1 MPSKRWDCLKAV
13 IKMNKLEQLINDLCT
28 EGVEYKTLGELGAFY
43 SGLSG
48 KSKDDFSNGNA
59 KFITYMNV
67 FSNLS
72 LKIDVDDKVKIG
84 ENENQNTIQYGDILF
99 TGSSETLEECGMSS
113 VLTSITDEKLYLNS
127 FCFGFRFYDE
137 KLMLPEFSKYVFRSS
152 EIRKQIKR
160 TASGVTRFN
169 VSKKKMEKVT
179 IPLPP
184 ILVQEEI
191 VRILDKFT
199 ELTAKLTAEL
209 TARKQQYEYY
219 KSSLL
224 TFGNEIEWKSL
235 GDVCIV
241 QAGGTPS
248 KNESLY
254 WENGNIK
261 WLSSTVCKNQK
272 NVDEIT
278 NYITEQGLLK
288 SSAKMMK
295 ANTTL
300 IALVGATI
308 GKVAFLP
315 FEAAI
320 NQNIAGIY
328 PINDNDVDPSYV
340 YYACAMLYPKF
351 LELSSGKLAMANL
364 SFVRN
369 LKIPIPPLEKQQRIV
384 DILDRFDK
392 LCNDISDGLPAEIE
406 ARQKQYEYY
415 RDKLLTFKKKE
426 ATEK

>member
-1 MPSKRWDCLKAV
+1 MV
-13 IKMNKLEQLINDLCT
+13 IEMNKLEQLINEFCP
-28 EGVEYKTLGELGAFY
+28 EGVEYKALGELGEFY
-43 SGLSG
+43 SGLNG
-48 KSKDDFSNGNA
+48 KSKDDFNNGNA

-67 FSNLS
+67 FSNPS
-72 LKIDVDDKVKIG
+72 LKIDIDDKVKI
-84 ENENQNTIQYGDILF
+84 EKNENQNTIQYGDVIF
-99 TGSSETLEECGMSS
+99 TGSSETPEECGMSS
-113 VLTSITDEKLYLNS
+113 VLTSTIDEKLYLNS

-169 VSKKKMEKVT
+169 ISKKKMEKVT

-199 ELTAKLTAEL
+199 ELSAEL
-209 TARKQQYEYY
+209 ATELAARKQQYEYY

-248 KNESLY
+248 KNERLY

-288 SSAKMMK
+288 SSARMMK

-300 IALVGATI
+300 VALVGATI

-315 FEAAI
+315 FKAAI

-328 PINDNDVDPSYV
+328 PINDNDLDPSYI
-340 YYACAMLYPKF
+340 YYACTMLYPKF
-351 LELSSGKLAMANL
+351 LEFSSGKLAMANL

-369 LKIPIPPLEKQQRIV
+369 LKIPVPPLEEQQCIV
-384 DILDRFDK
+384 DTLDHFEK
-392 LCNDISDGLPAEIE
+392 LCNDISEGLPAEIE

-426 ATEK
+426 AVENEQL

>member
-1 MPSKRWDCLKAV
+1 MV
-13 IKMNKLEQLINDLCT
+13 IEMNKLEQLINEFCP
-28 EGVEYKTLGELGAFY
+28 EGVEYKALGELGEFY
-43 SGLSG
+43 SGLNG
-48 KSKDDFSNGNA
+48 KSKDDFNNGNA

-67 FSNLS
+67 FSNPS
-72 LKIDVDDKVKIG
+72 LKIDIDDKVKI
-84 ENENQNTIQYGDILF
+84 EKNENQNTIQYGDVIF
-99 TGSSETLEECGMSS
+99 TGSSETPEECGMSS
-113 VLTSITDEKLYLNS
+113 VLTSTIDEKLYLNS

-152 EIRKQIKR
+152 ENRKQIKR

-169 VSKKKMEKVT
+169 ISKKKMEKVT

-199 ELTAKLTAEL
+199 ELAAEL
-209 TARKQQYEYY
+209 ATELAARKQQYEYY

-248 KNESLY
+248 KNERLY

-288 SSAKMMK
+288 SSARMMK

-300 IALVGATI
+300 VALVGATI

-315 FEAAI
+315 FKAAI

-328 PINDNDVDPSYV
+328 PINDNDLDPSYI
-340 YYACAMLYPKF
+340 YYACTMLYPKF
-351 LELSSGKLAMANL
+351 LEFSSGKLAMANL

-369 LKIPIPPLEKQQRIV
+369 LKIPVPPLEEQQCIV
-384 DILDRFDK
+384 DTLDHFEK
-392 LCNDISDGLPAEIE
+392 LCNDISEGLPAEIE

-426 ATEK
+426 AVENEQL

>member
-1 MPSKRWDCLKAV
+1 
-13 IKMNKLEQLINDLCT
+13 MNKLEQLINELCPN
-28 EGVEYKTLGELGAFY
+28 GVEYRRLENCCEILDNKRKPVTKSAREAGKYPYYGANGIQDYVSNYIFDGTFVLVGEDGSVVTEIGTPIVTWAT
-43 SGLSG
+43 G
-48 KSKDDFSNGNA
+48 KIWVNNHAHIISEINGVLLRYLFHYLQTVRVKHLIHGNIPKLTGGDFRA
-59 KFITYMNV
+59 
-67 FSNLS
+67 
-72 LKIDVDDKVKIG
+72 LKIAV
-84 ENENQNTIQYGDILF
+84 
-99 TGSSETLEECGMSS
+99 
-113 VLTSITDEKLYLNS
+113 
-127 FCFGFRFYDE
+127 
-137 KLMLPEFSKYVFRSS
+137 P
-152 EIRKQIKR
+152 
-160 TASGVTRFN
+160 
-169 VSKKKMEKVT
+169 
-179 IPLPP
+179 PLP
-184 ILVQEEI
+184 VQEEI

-199 ELTAKLTAEL
+199 ELTAELIAEL
-209 TARKQQYEYY
+209 IARKQQYEYY

-315 FEAAI
+315 FKAAI

-340 YYACAMLYPKF
+340 YYACTMLYPKF

-426 ATEK
+426 ATENE

>member
-1 MPSKRWDCLKAV
+1 MV
-13 IKMNKLEQLINDLCT
+13 IEMNKLEQLINEFCP
-28 EGVEYKTLGELGAFY
+28 EGVEYKALGELGEFY
-43 SGLSG
+43 SGLNG
-48 KSKDDFSNGNA
+48 KSKDDFNNGNA

-67 FSNLS
+67 FSNPS
-72 LKIDVDDKVKIG
+72 LKIDIDDKVKI
-84 ENENQNTIQYGDILF
+84 EKNENQNTIQYGDVIF
-99 TGSSETLEECGMSS
+99 TGSSETPEECGMSS

-152 EIRKQIKR
+152 DIRKQIKR

-184 ILVQEEI
+184 IPIQEEI
-191 VRILDKFT
+191 VHILDKFT

-369 LKIPIPPLEKQQRIV
+369 LKIPVPPLEEQQCIV
-384 DILDRFDK
+384 DTLDHFEK
-392 LCNDISDGLPAEIE
+392 LCNDISEGLPAEIE

-426 ATEK
+426 AVENEQL

>member
-1 MPSKRWDCLKAV
+1 MV
-13 IKMNKLEQLINDLCT
+13 IEMNKLEQLINEFCP
-28 EGVEYKTLGELGAFY
+28 EGVEYKALGELGEFY
-43 SGLSG
+43 SGLNG
-48 KSKDDFSNGNA
+48 KSKDDFNNGNA

-67 FSNLS
+67 FSNPS
-72 LKIDVDDKVKIG
+72 LKIDIDDKVKI
-84 ENENQNTIQYGDILF
+84 EKNENQRTLEYGDIIF
-99 TGSSETLEECGMSS
+99 TGSSETADECGISS
-113 VLTSITDEKLYLNS
+113 VLTQKTDEKLYLNS

-169 VSKKKMEKVT
+169 ISKKKMEKVT

-199 ELTAKLTAEL
+199 ELAAEL
-209 TARKQQYEYY
+209 ATELAARKQQYEYY

-248 KNESLY
+248 KNERLY

-288 SSAKMMK
+288 SSARMMK

-300 IALVGATI
+300 VALVGATI

-315 FEAAI
+315 FKAAI

-328 PINDNDVDPSYV
+328 PINDNDLDPSYI
-340 YYACAMLYPKF
+340 YYACTMLYPKF
-351 LELSSGKLAMANL
+351 LEFSSGKLAMANL

-369 LKIPIPPLEKQQRIV
+369 LKIPVPPLEEQQCIV
-384 DILDRFDK
+384 DTLDHFEK
-392 LCNDISDGLPAEIE
+392 LCNDISEGLPAEIE

-426 ATEK
+426 AVENEQL

>member
-13 IKMNKLEQLINDLCT
+13 IKMNKLEQLINELCPN
-28 EGVEYKTLGELGAFY
+28 GVEYRRLENCCEILDNKRKPVTKSAREAGKYPYYGANGIQDYVSNYIFDGTFVLVGEDGSVVTEIGTPIVTWAT
-43 SGLSG
+43 G
-48 KSKDDFSNGNA
+48 KIWVNNHAHIISEINGVLLRYLFHYLQTVRVKHLIHGNIPKLTGGDFRA
-59 KFITYMNV
+59 
-67 FSNLS
+67 
-72 LKIDVDDKVKIG
+72 LKIAV
-84 ENENQNTIQYGDILF
+84 
-99 TGSSETLEECGMSS
+99 
-113 VLTSITDEKLYLNS
+113 
-127 FCFGFRFYDE
+127 
-137 KLMLPEFSKYVFRSS
+137 P
-152 EIRKQIKR
+152 
-160 TASGVTRFN
+160 
-169 VSKKKMEKVT
+169 
-179 IPLPP
+179 PLP
-184 ILVQEEI
+184 VQEEI

-199 ELTAKLTAEL
+199 ELTAELIAEL
-209 TARKQQYEYY
+209 IARKQQYEYY

-315 FEAAI
+315 FKAAI

-340 YYACAMLYPKF
+340 YYACTMLYPKF

-426 ATEK
+426 ATENE

>member
-1 MPSKRWDCLKAV
+1 
-13 IKMNKLEQLINDLCT
+13 MNKLEQLINEFCP
-28 EGVEYKTLGELGAFY
+28 EGVEYKALGELGEFY
-43 SGLSG
+43 SGLNG
-48 KSKDDFSNGNA
+48 KSKDDFNNGNA

-67 FSNLS
+67 FSNPS
-72 LKIDVDDKVKIG
+72 LKIDIDDKVKI
-84 ENENQNTIQYGDILF
+84 EKNENQNTIQYGDVIF
-99 TGSSETLEECGMSS
+99 TGSSETPEECGMSS
-113 VLTSITDEKLYLNS
+113 VLTSTIDEKLYLNS

-169 VSKKKMEKVT
+169 ISKKKMEKVT

-199 ELTAKLTAEL
+199 ELAAEL
-209 TARKQQYEYY
+209 ATELAARKLQYEYY

-248 KNESLY
+248 KNERLY

-288 SSAKMMK
+288 SSARMMK

-300 IALVGATI
+300 VALVGATI

-315 FEAAI
+315 FKAAI

-328 PINDNDVDPSYV
+328 PINDNDLDPSYI
-340 YYACAMLYPKF
+340 YYACTMLYPKF
-351 LELSSGKLAMANL
+351 LEFSSGKLAMANL

-369 LKIPIPPLEKQQRIV
+369 LKIPVPPLEEQQCIV
-384 DILDRFDK
+384 DTLDHFEK
-392 LCNDISDGLPAEIE
+392 LCNDISEGLPAEIE

-426 ATEK
+426 AVENEQL

>member
-1 MPSKRWDCLKAV
+1 MV
-13 IKMNKLEQLINDLCT
+13 IEMNKLEQLINEFCP
-28 EGVEYKTLGELGAFY
+28 EGVEYKALGELGEFY
-43 SGLSG
+43 SGLNG
-48 KSKDDFSNGNA
+48 KSKDDFNNGNA

-67 FSNLS
+67 FSNPS
-72 LKIDVDDKVKIG
+72 LKIDIDDKVKI
-84 ENENQNTIQYGDILF
+84 EKNENQNTIQYGDVIF
-99 TGSSETLEECGMSS
+99 TGSSETPEECGMSS
-113 VLTSITDEKLYLNS
+113 VLTSTIDEKLYLNS

-169 VSKKKMEKVT
+169 ISKKKMEKVT

-199 ELTAKLTAEL
+199 ELAAEL
-209 TARKQQYEYY
+209 ATELAARKQQYEYY

-248 KNESLY
+248 KNERLY

-288 SSAKMMK
+288 SSAIMMK

-300 IALVGATI
+300 VALVGATI

-315 FEAAI
+315 FKAAI

-328 PINDNDVDPSYV
+328 PINDNDLDPSYI
-340 YYACAMLYPKF
+340 YYACTMLYPKF
-351 LELSSGKLAMANL
+351 LEFSSGKLAMANL

-369 LKIPIPPLEKQQRIV
+369 LKIPVPPLEEQQCIV
-384 DILDRFDK
+384 DTLDHFEK
-392 LCNDISDGLPAEIE
+392 LCNDISEGLPAEIE

-426 ATEK
+426 AVENEQL

>member
-1 MPSKRWDCLKAV
+1 MV
-13 IKMNKLEQLINDLCT
+13 IEMNKLEQLIIEFCP
-28 EGVEYKTLGELGAFY
+28 EGVEYKALGELGEFY
-43 SGLSG
+43 SGLNG
-48 KSKDDFSNGNA
+48 KSKDDFNNGNA

-67 FSNLS
+67 FTNPS
-72 LKIDVDDKVKIG
+72 LKIDIDDKVKI
-84 ENENQNTIQYGDILF
+84 EKNENQNTIQYGDVIF
-99 TGSSETLEECGMSS
+99 TGSSETPEECGMSS
-113 VLTSITDEKLYLNS
+113 VLTSTIDEKLYLNS
-127 FCFGFRFYDE
+127 FCFGVRFYDE

-169 VSKKKMEKVT
+169 FSKKKMEKVT

-199 ELTAKLTAEL
+199 ELAAEL
-209 TARKQQYEYY
+209 ATELAASKQQYEYY

-248 KNESLY
+248 KNERLY

-288 SSAKMMK
+288 SSARMMK

-300 IALVGATI
+300 VALVGATI

-315 FEAAI
+315 FKAAI

-328 PINDNDVDPSYV
+328 PINDNDLDPSYI
-340 YYACAMLYPKF
+340 YYACTMLYPKF
-351 LELSSGKLAMANL
+351 LEFSSGKLAMANL

-369 LKIPIPPLEKQQRIV
+369 LKIPVPPLEEQQCIV
-384 DILDRFDK
+384 DTLDHFEK
-392 LCNDISDGLPAEIE
+392 LCNDISEGLPAEIE

-426 ATEK
+426 AVENEQL

>member
-1 MPSKRWDCLKAV
+1 MS
-13 IKMNKLEQLINDLCT
+13 KLEQLINELCP
-28 EGVEYKTLGELGAFY
+28 EGAEYKALGELGEFY

-48 KSKDDFSNGNA
+48 KSKDDFSNGNV

-72 LKIDVDDKVKIG
+72 LKIDVDNKVKIRK
-84 ENENQNTIQYGDILF
+84 NENQNTIQYGDVLF
-99 TGSSETLEECGMSS
+99 TGSSETPEECGMSS
-113 VLTSITDEKLYLNS
+113 VLTSTIDEKLYLNS

-169 VSKKKMEKVT
+169 ISKKKMEKVT

-199 ELTAKLTAEL
+199 ELAAEL
-209 TARKQQYEYY
+209 ATELAARKQQYEYY

-248 KNESLY
+248 KNERLY

-288 SSAKMMK
+288 SSARMMK

-300 IALVGATI
+300 VALVGATI

-315 FEAAI
+315 FKAAI

-328 PINDNDVDPSYV
+328 PINDNDLDPSYI
-340 YYACAMLYPKF
+340 YYACTMLYPKF
-351 LELSSGKLAMANL
+351 LEFSSGKLAMANL

-369 LKIPIPPLEKQQRIV
+369 LKIPVPPLEEQQCIV
-384 DILDRFDK
+384 DTLDHFEK
-392 LCNDISDGLPAEIE
+392 LCNDISEGLPAEIE

-426 ATEK
+426 AVENEQL

>member
-1 MPSKRWDCLKAV
+1 MG
-13 IKMNKLEQLINDLCT
+13 NLEQLINELCPD
-28 EGVEYKTLGELGAFY
+28 GVEYKSLGELGEFY

-48 KSKDDFSNGNA
+48 KLKDDFSNGNA

-72 LKIDVDDKVKIG
+72 LKIDVDDRVKIG
-84 ENENQNTIQYGDILF
+84 ENENQNTIQYGDVLF
-99 TGSSETLEECGMSS
+99 TGSSETPKECGMSS

-127 FCFGFRFYDE
+127 FCFGFRFYDK

-152 EIRKQIKR
+152 EVRKQIKR

-179 IPLPP
+179 IPVPPLP
-184 ILVQEEI
+184 VQEEI
-191 VRILDKFT
+191 VCILDKFT
-199 ELTAKLTAEL
+199 ELTAELTTEL

-219 KSSLL
+219 KISLL
-224 TFGNEIEWKSL
+224 TFEDDIKWESL
-235 GDVCIV
+235 GNICTVHS
-241 QAGGTPS
+241 GGTPS
-248 KNESLY
+248 KNERLY
-254 WENGNIK
+254 WDNGNIK
-261 WLSSTVCKNQK
+261 WIGSTVCKNQK

-288 SSAKMMK
+288 SSAKIMK
-295 ANTTL
+295 VNTTL

-320 NQNIAGIY
+320 NQNIAGLY
-328 PINDNDVDPSYV
+328 PINDKEIDPSYI
-340 YYACAMLYPKF
+340 YYACTMLYSNF

-364 SFVRN
+364 SFVRS
-369 LKIPIPPLEKQQRIV
+369 LKIPVPNISEQQRIV
-384 DILDRFDK
+384 SILDRFERF
-392 LCNDISDGLPAEIE
+392 CNDISDGLPAEIE

-426 ATEK
+426 AVVNEQI

>member
-1 MPSKRWDCLKAV
+1 MV
-13 IKMNKLEQLINDLCT
+13 IEMNKLEQLINEFCP
-28 EGVEYKTLGELGAFY
+28 EGVEYKALGELGEFY
-43 SGLSG
+43 SGLNG
-48 KSKDDFSNGNA
+48 KSKDDFNNGNA

-67 FSNLS
+67 FSNPS
-72 LKIDVDDKVKIG
+72 LKIDIDDKVKI
-84 ENENQNTIQYGDILF
+84 EKNENQNTIQYGDVIF
-99 TGSSETLEECGMSS
+99 TGSSETPEECGMSS

-169 VSKKKMEKVT
+169 ISKKKMEKVT

-199 ELTAKLTAEL
+199 ELAAEL
-209 TARKQQYEYY
+209 ATELAARKQQYEYY

-248 KNESLY
+248 KNERLY

-288 SSAKMMK
+288 SSARMMK

-300 IALVGATI
+300 VALVGATI

-315 FEAAI
+315 FKAAI

-328 PINDNDVDPSYV
+328 PINDNDLDPSYI
-340 YYACAMLYPKF
+340 YYACTMLYPKF
-351 LELSSGKLAMANL
+351 LEFSSGKLAMANL

-369 LKIPIPPLEKQQRIV
+369 LKIPVPPLEEQQCIV
-384 DILDRFDK
+384 DTLDHFEK
-392 LCNDISDGLPAEIE
+392 LCNDISEGLPAEIE

-426 ATEK
+426 AVENEQL

>member
-1 MPSKRWDCLKAV
+1 MV
-13 IKMNKLEQLINDLCT
+13 IEMNKLEQLINEFCP
-28 EGVEYKTLGELGAFY
+28 EGVEYKALGELGEFY
-43 SGLSG
+43 SGLNG
-48 KSKDDFSNGNA
+48 KSKDDFNNGNA

-67 FSNLS
+67 FSNPS
-72 LKIDVDDKVKIG
+72 LKIDIDDKVKI
-84 ENENQNTIQYGDILF
+84 EKNENQNTIQYGDVIF
-99 TGSSETLEECGMSS
+99 TGSSETPEECGMSS
-113 VLTSITDEKLYLNS
+113 VLTSTIDEKLYLNS

-169 VSKKKMEKVT
+169 ISKKKMEKVT

-199 ELTAKLTAEL
+199 ELAAEL
-209 TARKQQYEYY
+209 ATELAARKQQYEYY

-248 KNESLY
+248 KNERLY

-261 WLSSTVCKNQK
+261 WLSYTVCKNQK

-288 SSAKMMK
+288 SSARMMK

-300 IALVGATI
+300 VALVGATI

-315 FEAAI
+315 FKAAI

-328 PINDNDVDPSYV
+328 PINDNDLDPSYI
-340 YYACAMLYPKF
+340 YYACTMLYPKF
-351 LELSSGKLAMANL
+351 LEFSSGKLAMANL

-369 LKIPIPPLEKQQRIV
+369 LKIPVPPLEEQQCIV
-384 DILDRFDK
+384 DTLDHFEK
-392 LCNDISDGLPAEIE
+392 LCNDISEGLPAEIE

-426 ATEK
+426 AVENEQL

>member
-1 MPSKRWDCLKAV
+1 MV
-13 IKMNKLEQLINDLCT
+13 IEMNKLEQLINEFCP
-28 EGVEYKTLGELGAFY
+28 EGVEYKALGELGEFY
-43 SGLSG
+43 SGLNG
-48 KSKDDFSNGNA
+48 KSKDDFNNGNA

-67 FSNLS
+67 FSNPS
-72 LKIDVDDKVKIG
+72 LKIDIDDKVKI
-84 ENENQNTIQYGDILF
+84 EKNENQNTIQYGDVIF
-99 TGSSETLEECGMSS
+99 TGSSETPEECGMSS
-113 VLTSITDEKLYLNS
+113 VLTSTIDEKLYLNS

-169 VSKKKMEKVT
+169 ISKKKMEKVT

-199 ELTAKLTAEL
+199 ELAAEL
-209 TARKQQYEYY
+209 ATELAARKQQYEYY

-248 KNESLY
+248 KNERLY

-288 SSAKMMK
+288 SSARMMK

-300 IALVGATI
+300 VALVGATI

-315 FEAAI
+315 FKAAI

-328 PINDNDVDPSYV
+328 PINDNDLDPSYI
-340 YYACAMLYPKF
+340 YYACTMLYPKF
-351 LELSSGKLAMANL
+351 LEFSSGKLAMANL

-369 LKIPIPPLEKQQRIV
+369 LKIPVPPLEEQQCIV
-384 DILDRFDK
+384 DTLDHFEK
-392 LCNDISDGLPAEIE
+392 LCNDISKGLPAEIE

-426 ATEK
+426 AVENEQL

>member
-1 MPSKRWDCLKAV
+1 MV
-13 IKMNKLEQLINDLCT
+13 IEMNKLEQLINEFCP
-28 EGVEYKTLGELGAFY
+28 EGVEYKALGELGEFY
-43 SGLSG
+43 SGLNG
-48 KSKDDFSNGNA
+48 KSKDDFNNGNA

-67 FSNLS
+67 FSNPS
-72 LKIDVDDKVKIG
+72 LKIDIDDKVKI
-84 ENENQNTIQYGDILF
+84 EKNENQNTIQYGDVIF

-113 VLTSITDEKLYLNS
+113 VLTSTIDEKLYLNS

-169 VSKKKMEKVT
+169 ISKKKMEKVT

-199 ELTAKLTAEL
+199 ELAAEL
-209 TARKQQYEYY
+209 ATELAARKQQYEYY

-248 KNESLY
+248 KNERLY

-288 SSAKMMK
+288 SSARMMK

-300 IALVGATI
+300 VALVGATI

-315 FEAAI
+315 FKAAI

-328 PINDNDVDPSYV
+328 PINDNDLDPSYI
-340 YYACAMLYPKF
+340 YYACTMLYPKF
-351 LELSSGKLAMANL
+351 LEFSSGKLAMANL

-369 LKIPIPPLEKQQRIV
+369 LKIPVPPLEEQQCIV
-384 DILDRFDK
+384 DTLDHFEK
-392 LCNDISDGLPAEIE
+392 LCNDISEGLPAEIE

-426 ATEK
+426 AVENEQL

>member
-1 MPSKRWDCLKAV
+1 MV
-13 IKMNKLEQLINDLCT
+13 IEMNKLEQLINEFCP
-28 EGVEYKTLGELGAFY
+28 EGVEYKALGELGEFY
-43 SGLSG
+43 SGLNG
-48 KSKDDFSNGNA
+48 KSKDDFNNGNA

-67 FSNLS
+67 FSNPS
-72 LKIDVDDKVKIG
+72 LKIDIDDKVKI
-84 ENENQNTIQYGDILF
+84 EKNENQNTIQYGDVIF
-99 TGSSETLEECGMSS
+99 TGSSETPEECGMSS
-113 VLTSITDEKLYLNS
+113 VLTSTIDEKLYLNS

-169 VSKKKMEKVT
+169 ISKKKMEKVT

-199 ELTAKLTAEL
+199 ELAAEL
-209 TARKQQYEYY
+209 ATELAARKQQYEYY

-248 KNESLY
+248 KNERLY

-288 SSAKMMK
+288 SSARMIK

-300 IALVGATI
+300 VALVGATI

-315 FEAAI
+315 FKAAI

-328 PINDNDVDPSYV
+328 PINDNDLDPSYI
-340 YYACAMLYPKF
+340 YYACTMLYPKF
-351 LELSSGKLAMANL
+351 LEFSSGKLAMANL

-369 LKIPIPPLEKQQRIV
+369 LKIPVPPLEEQQCIV
-384 DILDRFDK
+384 DTLDHFEK
-392 LCNDISDGLPAEIE
+392 LCNDISEGLPAEIE

-426 ATEK
+426 AVENEQL

>member
-1 MPSKRWDCLKAV
+1 MV
-13 IKMNKLEQLINDLCT
+13 IEMNKLEQLINEFCP
-28 EGVEYKTLGELGAFY
+28 EGVEYKALGELGEFY
-43 SGLSG
+43 SGLNG
-48 KSKDDFSNGNA
+48 KSKDDFNNGNA

-67 FSNLS
+67 FSNPS
-72 LKIDVDDKVKIG
+72 LKIDIDDNVKI
-84 ENENQNTIQYGDILF
+84 EKNENQNTIQYGDVIF
-99 TGSSETLEECGMSS
+99 TGSSETPEECGMSS
-113 VLTSITDEKLYLNS
+113 VLTSTIDEKLYLNS

-169 VSKKKMEKVT
+169 ISKKKMEKVT

-199 ELTAKLTAEL
+199 ELAAEL
-209 TARKQQYEYY
+209 ATELAARKQQYEYY

-224 TFGNEIEWKSL
+224 TFGNEIVWKYL

-248 KNESLY
+248 KNERLY

-288 SSAKMMK
+288 SSARMMK

-300 IALVGATI
+300 VALVGATI

-315 FEAAI
+315 FKAAI

-328 PINDNDVDPSYV
+328 PINDNDLDPSYI
-340 YYACAMLYPKF
+340 YYACTMLYPKF
-351 LELSSGKLAMANL
+351 LEFSSGKLAMANL

-369 LKIPIPPLEKQQRIV
+369 LKIPVPPLEEQQCIV
-384 DILDRFDK
+384 DTLDHFEK
-392 LCNDISDGLPAEIE
+392 LCNDISEGLPAEIE

-426 ATEK
+426 AVENEQL